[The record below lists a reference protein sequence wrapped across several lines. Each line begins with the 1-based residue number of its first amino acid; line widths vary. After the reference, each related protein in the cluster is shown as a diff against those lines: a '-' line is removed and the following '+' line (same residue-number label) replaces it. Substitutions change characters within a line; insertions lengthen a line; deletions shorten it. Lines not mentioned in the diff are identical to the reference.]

1 MGQPGF
7 FDLGERYRGLDA
19 KKDPLVVL
27 NAVVP
32 WEDFRARLSAVWRKP
47 DEERKTAAGR
57 KPWDEVIIFK
67 TLVLQAL
74 YNLSDDQVEYQIRDR
89 LSFMRFLGLGLADRV
104 PDATTVWLYREK
116 LAQAGLVEA
125 LFEAF
130 DAHLKSRGYLAMGGQ
145 IVDASIVSAPVQRNS
160 RAENTAI
167 KDGDPPVAWKPNKT
181 AQKDV
186 DARWTKKHGKSY
198 FGYKNHVNID
208 RKHKLMRRYTV
219 TDAAVHDSQTLEALL
234 DPSNTAS
241 DVWADT
247 AYRSMETEEKLAEK
261 GLRSRIHRRASRG
274 KPLSQRAQKANRA
287 RSKVRARRACLR
299 PSAHQHGRQNRAHDR
314 FRQSQ
319 GEDRP
324 DEPRVQHQPIGLP
337 GADGHARIAG
347 REAQLHDDAGAHR
360 CRRHPL
366 PGPPSLDPWTELP
379 SKTSRRASYLK
390 IVLRSPKARIL
401 RGALKAQPLGGP
413 LRDPVL
419 DKLPELRQSV
429 CVVATRDGR
438 RRVEGCPDPVV
449 LLLVACSLGDGVDE

>member
-32 WEDFRARLSAVWRKP
+32 WEDFRAQLSAVWRKP

-57 KPWDEVIIFK
+57 KPWDGIVIFK

-74 YNLSDDQVEYQIRDR
+74 YNLSDDQIEYQIRDR
-89 LSFMRFLGLGLADRV
+89 LSFMRFLGLSLEDRV

-125 LFEAF
+125 LFDAF

-160 RAENTAI
+160 REENKAI
-167 KDGDPPVAWKPNKT
+167 KDGDPPVGWKPNKR

-234 DPSNTAS
+234 DPHNTAS

-247 AYRSMETEEKLAEK
+247 AYRPKEGEEKLAEK

-274 KPLSQRAQKANRA
+274 KPLSQRAQEASRT
-287 RSKVRARRACLR
+287 RSKVRARRARLR
-299 PSAHQHGRQNRAHDR
+299 PSAHQHGREDRAHDR
-314 FRQSQ
+314 PRKSQ

-324 DEPRVQHQPIGLP
+324 DEPRVQHQPLGLP

-347 REAQLHDDAGAHR
+347 G
-360 CRRHPL
+360 RRSSTTRAPIAAEVIPL
-366 PGPPSLDPWTELP
+366 PGNPASTSVNRTPLKNPQDAPLTSKSYFAAQKREFFEVPITHERSSLRCPSE
-379 SKTSRRASYLK
+379 
-390 IVLRSPKARIL
+390 RSPCLHNQSAT
-401 RGALKAQPLGGP
+401 A
-413 LRDPVL
+413 
-419 DKLPELRQSV
+419 DKH
-429 CVVATRDGR
+429 A
-438 RRVEGCPDPVV
+438 
-449 LLLVACSLGDGVDE
+449 